1 MTMPNININISGL
14 SEPATKLIEKISNGV
29 GILYEPHH
37 IKRIAKAEA
46 EAKKITKIAQHDLS
60 DLEHRTILR
69 VLNEEKRRQ
78 ENMEKITASAISRID
93 DDAKPENMDDDWI
106 IYFYENC
113 RNTQNEEMQ
122 SLWASILTGEAKNP
136 GTFSRRTLNFIST
149 LDKSDAS
156 LFTRFCSYCWKF
168 DKFSPLVYDMDHEI
182 YNKNGINFNALQNL
196 DSIGLI
202 NLDASDIIKTALQE
216 EIEVTYFDTSIRI
229 KFSKSK
235 DNELNIGVA
244 NLTNIGQELA
254 PICGSQPLPDFFEF
268 VLSKWKNDKLTV
280 SKQ

>member
-1 MTMPNININISGL
+1 
-14 SEPATKLIEKISNGV
+14 
-29 GILYEPHH
+29 
-37 IKRIAKAEA
+37 
-46 EAKKITKIAQHDLS
+46 
-60 DLEHRTILR
+60 
-69 VLNEEKRRQ
+69 
-78 ENMEKITASAISRID
+78 
-93 DDAKPENMDDDWI
+93 
-106 IYFYENC
+106 
-113 RNTQNEEMQ
+113 
-122 SLWASILTGEAKNP
+122 
-136 GTFSRRTLNFIST
+136 
-149 LDKSDAS
+149 
-156 LFTRFCSYCWKF
+156 
-168 DKFSPLVYDMDHEI
+168 
-182 YNKNGINFNALQNL
+182 NL